1 MGPAEAFF
9 VVFNDVKAKAPVYKR
24 KPLQGEQYIELGNW
38 TASLHH
44 SREGWVKTMAMPDS
58 LQDLKNTEYSHFM
71 GDITYTTTVNVESGR
86 MPKYLN
92 LGRVCEIAEVKIN
105 GRPAGVQWFG
115 DRVIDVEGMLHAG
128 ANTIEVKVTT
138 LMGNYMHTLKDNKV
152 AQRYVIK
159 RNHPLRSMGLLGP
172 VRLYE

>member
-1 MGPAEAFF
+1 M
-9 VVFNDVKAKAPVYKR
+9 
-24 KPLQGEQYIELGNW
+24 
-38 TASLHH
+38 
-44 SREGWVKTMAMPDS
+44 
-58 LQDLKNTEYSHFM
+58 
-71 GDITYTTTVNVESGR
+71 ESGR
-86 MPKYLN
+86 IPKYLN
-92 LGRVCEIAEVKIN
+92 LGRVCEIAEVKVN
-105 GRPAGVQWFG
+105 GRLAGVQWFG